1 MRLQVSPKG
10 CLIGEMCC
18 FSTTTDVRETA
29 IFARV
34 SRPGTQVLA
43 YRMTYSAKAPTAM
56 ILPLPVALP
65 ARENAVRFKNLKE
78 YPDFFSGLES
88 AFPPPEEGGFFRS
101 KSAGL
106 SAASATLEVHEVGD
120 FVASFVPSMAD
131 FSRLDPRFVL
141 SKQVWAKFPAYKD
154 YGFAVFQ
161 LKSLAGEPH
170 PMAFEFDTRLKET
183 AFFPTVHIH
192 DGSVHAKADF
202 DHALYLQAKALDARA
217 GSYDGPTSVDKNTG
231 FVRSAGPA
239 KGFVNSALARGLID
253 PELLIHKTTLRGL
266 LPNRDT
272 LYDLEASATKATG
285 CSLGD
290 LGAATTVP
298 ESTSSV
304 LAVTG
309 IGWLLARR
317 MSLQKR

>member
-1 MRLQVSPKG
+1 
-10 CLIGEMCC
+10 MCC
-18 FSTTTDVRETA
+18 FSTTTDVQETA

-43 YRMTYSAKAPTAM
+43 YRMTYSAKSPTAM

-65 ARENAVRFKNLKE
+65 ARESAVRFKNLKQ
-78 YPDFFSGLES
+78 YPDFFQVLES
-88 AFPPPEEGGFFRS
+88 AFPPQEEGGFLRS

-106 SAASATLEVHEVGD
+106 AAASAPLEVHEVGD
-120 FVASFVPSMAD
+120 FVASFVPSIAD
-131 FSRLDPRFVL
+131 FSRLDQRFVL
-141 SKQVWAKFPAYKD
+141 SKEIWAKFPAYED

-202 DHALYLQAKALDARA
+202 DHALYLQAKTLDARA
-217 GSYDGPTSVDKNTG
+217 GSYEGPTSVDKNTG

-253 PELLIHKTTLRGL
+253 PELLIHKATLLGS

-272 LYDLEASATKATG
+272 LYDLKAVASKTTG
-285 CSLGD
+285 CSLHDSGS
-290 LGAATTVP
+290 ATTVP
-298 ESTSSV
+298 RSASGV

-317 MSLQKR
+317 MSLKKR

>member
-1 MRLQVSPKG
+1 
-10 CLIGEMCC
+10 MCC
-18 FSTTTDVRETA
+18 FSTTTEVRGTA

-43 YRMTYSAKAPTAM
+43 YRMTYSAQTPTAM

-65 ARENAVRFKNLKE
+65 ARENSVRFKNLKE
-78 YPDFFSGLES
+78 YPDFFGALER
-88 AFPPPEEGGFFRS
+88 AFPPKEEGGFFRS
-101 KSAGL
+101 KSAEL
-106 SAASATLEVHEVGD
+106 SAASAPLEVHEVGD
-120 FVASFVPSMAD
+120 FVASFVPSIAD

-141 SKQVWAKFPAYKD
+141 SRQVWAKFPAYKD

-192 DGSVHAKADF
+192 DGSVHAEADF
-202 DHALYLQAKALDARA
+202 DHALYLQAKTLDARA
-217 GSYDGPTSVDKNTG
+217 GSYDGPSSVDKTTG
-231 FVRSAGPA
+231 FVRSVGPA
-239 KGFVNSALARGLID
+239 KGFVTSALARGLID
-253 PELLIHKTTLRGL
+253 PELLIHKATLRGS

-272 LYDLEASATKATG
+272 FYDLKAVAARTTG
-285 CSLGD
+285 CSVHD
-290 LGAATTVP
+290 PWATTAP
-298 ESTSSV
+298 KSASGV

-317 MSLQKR
+317 MSLKKR

>member
-1 MRLQVSPKG
+1 
-10 CLIGEMCC
+10 MCC
-18 FSTTTDVRETA
+18 FTTTTDVGETA

-34 SRPGTQVLA
+34 TRPGTQVLA

-56 ILPLPVALP
+56 ILPLPVTLP
-65 ARENAVRFKNLKE
+65 ARENAVRFRNLKDN
-78 YPDFFSGLES
+78 PDFFQSIER
-88 AFPPPEEGGFFRS
+88 AFPPKEDGGFFRS

-106 SAASATLEVHEVGD
+106 EAASATLEVHEVGD
-120 FVASFVPSMAD
+120 FVASFVPSIAD

-141 SKQVWAKFPAYKD
+141 SKEVWAKFPAYKD

-202 DHALYLQAKALDARA
+202 DHALYLQAKTLDARA

-239 KGFVNSALARGLID
+239 KSFVNTALARGLID
-253 PELLIHKTTLRGL
+253 PELLIHKATLRGS

-272 LYDLEASATKATG
+272 FYDLKAIAPRTAG
-285 CSLGD
+285 CSLRE
-290 LGAATTVP
+290 LGETTVP
-298 ESTSSV
+298 KPVPGV

-317 MSLQKR
+317 MNLRKR

>member
-1 MRLQVSPKG
+1 
-10 CLIGEMCC
+10 MCC

-34 SRPGTQVLA
+34 SRPGAQLLA

-78 YPDFFSGLES
+78 YPDFFKVLES
-88 AFPPPEEGGFFRS
+88 AFPPREEGGFFRS
-101 KSAGL
+101 KSAPL

-120 FVASFVPSMAD
+120 FVASFVPSIAA

-141 SKQVWAKFPAYKD
+141 STEVWARFPAYKD

-170 PMAFEFDTRLKET
+170 PMAFEFDTRLAET

-192 DGSVHAKADF
+192 DGSVHAEADF
-202 DHALYLQAKALDARA
+202 DHALYLQAKTLDARA
-217 GSYDGPTSVDKNTG
+217 GNYDGPTSIDDDTG
-231 FVRSAGPA
+231 FVRSVGQA
-239 KGFVNSALARGLID
+239 KAFVNSALAQGLVD
-253 PELLIHKTTLRGL
+253 PELLIHKVTLRGS

-272 LYDLEASATKATG
+272 LYDLRAVTSRATG
-285 CSLGD
+285 CGRCD
-290 LGAATTVP
+290 LGAATTAP
-298 ESTSSV
+298 GPWSGV
-304 LAVTG
+304 LTVAG

-317 MSLQKR
+317 MNLRKR